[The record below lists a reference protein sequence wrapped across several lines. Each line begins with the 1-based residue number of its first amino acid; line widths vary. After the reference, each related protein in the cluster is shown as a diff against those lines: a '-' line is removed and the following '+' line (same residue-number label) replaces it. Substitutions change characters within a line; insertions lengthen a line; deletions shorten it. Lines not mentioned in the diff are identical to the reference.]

1 MEIKKNCLDTIMK
14 VEKDYFLKNYLDNGW
29 IVKKNFLK
37 KKEVLIIK
45 NKVTS
50 FLKKNYKKYKG
61 RDINFL
67 SEKKSFTNI
76 NTFHKLHDFK
86 YIKKLSK
93 KKLINDMVCSLLNSK
108 KIELRASE
116 LFAKPKNYGLK
127 VPTHQDN
134 FYWNVIGGKAL
145 TIWIALS
152 HSSKKNGGIFYY
164 NKSHKNGILPH
175 KSSFAKG
182 SSQTIKNKKYLKKF
196 KKIYP
201 DLEIGD
207 AVVHSSLVI
216 HGSHRNKSN
225 MSRKGLTFQF
235 KTKESKYNYP
245 LIKKYENKLQHQI
258 KLREK

>member
-93 KKLINDMVCSLLNSK
+93 KKIN
-108 KIELRASE
+108 
-116 LFAKPKNYGLK
+116 
-127 VPTHQDN
+127 
-134 FYWNVIGGKAL
+134 
-145 TIWIALS
+145 
-152 HSSKKNGGIFYY
+152 
-164 NKSHKNGILPH
+164 
-175 KSSFAKG
+175 
-182 SSQTIKNKKYLKKF
+182 
-196 KKIYP
+196 
-201 DLEIGD
+201 
-207 AVVHSSLVI
+207 
-216 HGSHRNKSN
+216 
-225 MSRKGLTFQF
+225 
-235 KTKESKYNYP
+235 
-245 LIKKYENKLQHQI
+245 
-258 KLREK
+258 

>member
-1 MEIKKNCLDTIMK
+1 MEIKKNCLGLKMK
-14 VEKDYFLKNYLDNGW
+14 IKKDYFLKNYLDNGW
-29 IVKKNFLK
+29 AIKKNFFK
-37 KKEVLIIK
+37 KKEVIIIK
-45 NKVTS
+45 NKVNF
-50 FLKKNYKKYKG
+50 FLKKNFKKYEG

-86 YIKKLSK
+86 YIQKLSK
-93 KKLINDMVCSLLNSK
+93 KEKIYDMVCSLLNSK
-108 KIELRASE
+108 KLELRASE

-134 FYWNVIGGKAL
+134 FYWNVIGGNAL

-182 SSQTIKNKKYLKKF
+182 SSQTIQNKKYLKKF

-207 AVVHSSLVI
+207 AVIHNCLVV

-235 KTKESKYNYP
+235 KTKKSKYNYS
-245 LIKKYENKLQHQI
+245 LIKKYENKLQQQI
-258 KLREK
+258 KLREI